1 LGSRSDLSKP
11 DLEGA
16 LSRFGQSFLLLQAII
31 YPNNGQVPEAR
42 YGIVNVTGDGVQGQ
56 FKLPCTH
63 PNGSAVYLGD
73 PGMGYPPSLYPN
85 LTYTQ
90 GPGNETQAF
99 LGGDLLN
106 YSSVF
111 VIGPLTINESFSLFS
126 LTTGINNNTSRSETL
141 GWITV
146 VVNAQMLYDVVDSP
160 EGLDTSG
167 EILLI
172 GPNVKQNKFQT
183 EIRGDSAQD
192 DDNTLVK
199 FVLPPQNNSTLGN
212 RHTLRSW
219 QSGNSSL
226 PFRMGDYPAVVDA
239 WASNNHAINNA
250 GAMVSTHNEQNVKV
264 SAGYATLANQLVDWA
279 VVFEQSTGKV
289 LQCLLLL

>member
-1 LGSRSDLSKP
+1 
-11 DLEGA
+11 
-16 LSRFGQSFLLLQAII
+16 
-31 YPNNGQVPEAR
+31 
-42 YGIVNVTGDGVQGQ
+42 
-56 FKLPCTH
+56 
-63 PNGSAVYLGD
+63 
-73 PGMGYPPSLYPN
+73 MGYPPSLYPN

-99 LGGDLLN
+99 IGDDLLN

-111 VIGPLTINESFSLFS
+111 LMGPLTINESFSLFS
-126 LTTGINNNTSRSETL
+126 LTTGINNNTSRSEAL

-146 VVNAQMLYDVVDSP
+146 VVNAQMLYNVIDSP
-160 EGLDTSG
+160 EGLDMSG

-192 DDNTLVK
+192 DDNRLVK
-199 FVLPPQNNSTLGN
+199 FVLPPQNNSSLGN